1 MNGGPAGDLYVDVR
15 VSPDARF
22 ARRGRHVTTSA
33 TIRVTDALLGTT
45 VSVATL
51 DDPVTL
57 KVAPGTQPG
66 TTLRV
71 KGRGVPAQGKH
82 PIGDLL
88 VTVAIHVPTVLTDD
102 QRTLVE
108 QLDAS
113 LKSRD
118 SE

>member
-1 MNGGPAGDLYVDVR
+1 
-15 VSPDARF
+15 
-22 ARRGRHVTTSA
+22 
-33 TIRVTDALLGTT
+33 
-45 VSVATL
+45 VSVPTL

-82 PIGDLL
+82 PTGDLL
-88 VTVAIHVPTVLTDD
+88 VTVSVHVPNELSDE
-102 QRTLVE
+102 QRSLVE
-108 QLDAS
+108 KLAAS
-113 LKSRD
+113 FRNKD